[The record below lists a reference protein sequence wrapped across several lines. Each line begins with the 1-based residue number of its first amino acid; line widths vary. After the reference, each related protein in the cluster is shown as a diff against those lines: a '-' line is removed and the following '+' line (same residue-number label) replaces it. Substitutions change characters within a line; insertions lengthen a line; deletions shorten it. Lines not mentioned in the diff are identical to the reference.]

1 MLDRLFGEGGFG
13 GIWIVVLFF
22 IFLAFSDCWVDIDI
36 CAWIPFL
43 ILLLI
48 VCGAGNVFDGGC
60 GC

>member
-48 VCGAGNVFDGGC
+48 VCGCGEGFGGDC
-60 GC
+60 C